1 MRAGKLPGGGEQ
13 GAMLE
18 EILPKQGRLLV
29 VSGPSGVGKDT
40 VLERL
45 LHSSPC
51 PPNLVRC
58 VTATTR
64 PPRAGET
71 HAVDYYFFSREEFE
85 ARIAQNFFLEHASY
99 GQHLYGTPRDFVER
113 ERARNNDVILK
124 IEVQGALMVKR
135 AMPDA
140 ILIFLAPPS
149 WEELERRL
157 RSRQTDDAAALQI
170 RLETARRELQTAPL
184 YDYLVVNDDLERAVE
199 TLRQIIL
206 AERCRIVHGDA
217 HVQPPAL

>member
-1 MRAGKLPGGGEQ
+1 
-13 GAMLE
+13 MLE
-18 EILPKQGRLLV
+18 ELLPQQGRLLV
-29 VSGPSGVGKDT
+29 ISGPSGVGKDT

-45 LHSSPC
+45 LDPAQC

-64 PPRAGET
+64 PPRPGET

-85 ARIAQNFFLEHASY
+85 ARITENFFLEYAPY
-99 GQHLYGTPRDFVER
+99 GQRLYGTPRDFVER
-113 ERARNNDVILK
+113 ERAHNNDVILK
-124 IEVQGALMVKR
+124 IEVQGALTVKQ
-135 AMPDA
+135 AMPEA

-157 RSRQTDDAAALQI
+157 RVRQTDDEAAIQRRLQ
-170 RLETARRELQTAPL
+170 TARRELETAPH

-217 HVQPPAL
+217 HVPPSPA

>member
-1 MRAGKLPGGGEQ
+1 
-13 GAMLE
+13 MLE

-45 LHSSPC
+45 LDSAQR
-51 PPNLVRC
+51 PPNLIRC

-71 HAVDYYFFSREEFE
+71 HGVDYFFFSREEFE
-85 ARIAQNFFLEHASY
+85 ARIAENFFLEYAPY
-99 GQHLYGTPRDFVER
+99 GQRLYGTPRDFVER

-124 IEVQGALMVKR
+124 IEVQGALMVKK
-135 AMPDA
+135 ALPEA
-140 ILIFLAPPS
+140 ILLFLAPPS

-157 RSRQTDDAAALQI
+157 RSRQTDDEAAMQTRLQ
-170 RLETARRELQTAPL
+170 TARRELETAPL

-199 TLRQIIL
+199 TLRMIIL

-217 HVQPPAL
+217 HVHPPAL

>member
-1 MRAGKLPGGGEQ
+1 
-13 GAMLE
+13 MLE
-18 EILPKQGRLLV
+18 EILPQQGRLLV

-45 LHSSPC
+45 LDPAQR

-64 PPRAGET
+64 PPRLGET

-85 ARIAQNFFLEHASY
+85 ARIAENFFLEYAPY
-99 GQHLYGTPRDFVER
+99 GERLYGTPRDFVER
-113 ERARNNDVILK
+113 ERAQNNDVILK
-124 IEVQGALMVKR
+124 IEVQGALMVKQ
-135 AMPDA
+135 AMPEA

-157 RSRQTDDAAALQI
+157 RARQTDDEEAIQRRLQ
-170 RLETARRELQTAPL
+170 TARRELETAPR

-217 HVQPPAL
+217 YVPPPPA